1 VRDEGGDRRSR
12 HRSLRVGVACVHRLD
27 AGGGEGV
34 GGEVGELL
42 LAARGVVPEVER
54 RVRAREDAGL
64 GGALEVVDERRD
76 VRADA
81 LSGWEREGGRR

>member
-1 VRDEGGDRRSR
+1 
-12 HRSLRVGVACVHRLD
+12 
-27 AGGGEGV
+27 
-34 GGEVGELL
+34 
-42 LAARGVVPEVER
+42 VVPEVER